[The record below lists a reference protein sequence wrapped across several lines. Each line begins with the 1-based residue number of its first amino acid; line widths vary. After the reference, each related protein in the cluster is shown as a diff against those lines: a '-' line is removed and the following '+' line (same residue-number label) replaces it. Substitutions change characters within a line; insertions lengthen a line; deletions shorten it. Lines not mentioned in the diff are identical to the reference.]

1 HGGRT
6 DSARRG
12 DGLRL
17 QVPGRG
23 PGDGLLLRRGR
34 CQPGVV
40 PRDAEHGL
48 QVEPAGHL
56 PLREQPLR
64 DGHRLLPRLP
74 PPRGLQACLG
84 VRDAGGDRGRDG
96 RDQGLR
102 GGAGLRGALPLGER
116 AGPPRDQHL
125 PLPRPLDVRSRH
137 LPHQRRGGA
146 EAEGRPDSQA
156 PAVGGRAP
164 QAARGR
170 LRGHRRRGEGHRG
183 RGGEVRRHL
192 ARAVAGGAAHR
203 HLRRAR
209 RGGRPAAGAG
219 PRGEGRMAQLPQR
232 TDLEGHLGPRAP
244 RAGRG
249 SRGQG
254 RDEATGAGLRETEE
268 IMAEQTWRDALNHA
282 LSEEMERDANVFL
295 LGEEV
300 ARYNG
305 AYKVSQGLLDKFG
318 SARVVDAPISEL
330 GFAGLGV
337 GAAMVGLRPV
347 IEMMTWNFAILA
359 MDQIVNNAAKLRHM
373 SGGQLR
379 CPIVFRGPNGAGGR
393 LSSQHSQSLEANY
406 AHFPGLKIL
415 APSTPADAKGLL
427 KAAIRDDNP
436 VIFLEAELLYGVK
449 GEVPPGEYVLPI
461 GKADLK
467 RQGNDCTI
475 VTWSRMYYFV
485 EQAARQLEAEGIHV
499 DLLDLRTLKPLDEEA
514 ILTSVRKTNR
524 LVVVEE
530 GWSFCGVGAQIADLV
545 QLKAFDELDA
555 PVERVTGLDVN
566 RSYAAN
572 LEKATEVS
580 AERIVAAV
588 KRVMYREEG

>member
-1 HGGRT
+1 
-6 DSARRG
+6 
-12 DGLRL
+12 
-17 QVPGRG
+17 
-23 PGDGLLLRRGR
+23 
-34 CQPGVV
+34 
-40 PRDAEHGL
+40 
-48 QVEPAGHL
+48 
-56 PLREQPLR
+56 
-64 DGHRLLPRLP
+64 
-74 PPRGLQACLG
+74 
-84 VRDAGGDRGRDG
+84 
-96 RDQGLR
+96 
-102 GGAGLRGALPLGER
+102 
-116 AGPPRDQHL
+116 
-125 PLPRPLDVRSRH
+125 
-137 LPHQRRGGA
+137 
-146 EAEGRPDSQA
+146 
-156 PAVGGRAP
+156 
-164 QAARGR
+164 
-170 LRGHRRRGEGHRG
+170 
-183 RGGEVRRHL
+183 
-192 ARAVAGGAAHR
+192 
-203 HLRRAR
+203 
-209 RGGRPAAGAG
+209 
-219 PRGEGRMAQLPQR
+219 
-232 TDLEGHLGPRAP
+232 
-244 RAGRG
+244 
-249 SRGQG
+249 
-254 RDEATGAGLRETEE
+254 
-268 IMAEQTWRDALNHA
+268 
-282 LSEEMERDANVFL
+282 
-295 LGEEV
+295 
-300 ARYNG
+300 
-305 AYKVSQGLLDKFG
+305 
-318 SARVVDAPISEL
+318 VDAPISEL

-449 GEVPPGEYVLPI
+449 GEVPPGDFVLPI

-467 RQGNDCTI
+467 REGSDCTI

-485 EQAARQLEAEGIHV
+485 EQAAQQLEKEGIHV

-545 QLKAFDELDA
+545 QLRAFDDLDA

-588 KRVMYREEG
+588 KRAMYREEGS